1 MASKCTARPPSPLSG
16 QREAGPVRRSAD
28 DARSSNQY
36 CQDCNLVDF
45 WLIDDLSWLCTDFF
59 GFTSARRRSS
69 IRLEKLAR
77 DEESRQGGS
86 QAMYLD
92 EEGWFGVQGLL
103 VDADTLANVENL
115 VPGEGVVRIKPEIV
129 IEAVRRYQAR

>member
-1 MASKCTARPPSPLSG
+1 M
-16 QREAGPVRRSAD
+16 
-28 DARSSNQY
+28 
-36 CQDCNLVDF
+36 
-45 WLIDDLSWLCTDFF
+45 
-59 GFTSARRRSS
+59 
-69 IRLEKLAR
+69 RLEKLAR

-103 VDADTLANVENL
+103 FDADTLANVENL

>member
-1 MASKCTARPPSPLSG
+1 M
-16 QREAGPVRRSAD
+16 
-28 DARSSNQY
+28 
-36 CQDCNLVDF
+36 
-45 WLIDDLSWLCTDFF
+45 
-59 GFTSARRRSS
+59 
-69 IRLEKLAR
+69 RLEKLAR

-92 EEGWFGVQGLL
+92 EEGWFDVQGLL

-115 VPGEGVVRIKPEIV
+115 VPGEGVVRIKPNIV